1 MSYRIE
7 YAKDKKHRVSRFP
20 KGAGILIAICTIA
33 IFAVLEFSG
42 LKDRLLQRIIPGDA
56 EVTSAAFESLVSDL
70 KEGTTASEAIA
81 AFCQEIVKNAKL
93 PE

>member
-20 KGAGILIAICTIA
+20 QGTGFLVAICVVA
-33 IFAVLEFSG
+33 LLAALEFSG
-42 LKDRLLQRIIPGDA
+42 LKEKILLRIVPGDA
-56 EVTSAAFESLVSDL
+56 EVTAAAFEGLVTDL
-70 KEGTTASEAIA
+70 KEGTGAADAITS
-81 AFCQEIVKNAKL
+81 FCQEIVKNAKL